1 MKIAVI
7 GCKGLPAGQGGIEH
21 HCKELYSRI
30 VQLGHSVDLYSRC
43 SYTKSKPF
51 DSYYS
56 DGIKIIPVPSLDYRG
71 FDALFNSAFSSVAAG
86 RDQYEIVH
94 FHGIGPSF
102 FCWVPK
108 ILSSAK
114 IIVTCHGLDWARS
127 KWGKSSSFF
136 LRKGEENAVIFANQ
150 LITVSQELKTY
161 FQETY
166 SVNPVYIPNAPANYP
181 ASDTNF
187 SFGKSLQIHE
197 GRYILYVG
205 RLVPEKRPDILL
217 QAFQSLNLK
226 GWKLVFVGD
235 QSDTSLFKSELIDL
249 AASNPNILFTGTLMG
264 ARLAEIVR
272 SAGIFVLPSE
282 VEGFPLVL
290 LEAMNQGV
298 PVIASDIPVHKS
310 LLAGKYGLL
319 FKTNSLDDCSQRL
332 NWAVQNLAEMQ
343 QMAHHAKHYVQTQ
356 FNWDR
361 IAQETLEVYE
371 R

>member
-51 DSYYS
+51 SSYYS
-56 DGIKIIPVPSLDYRG
+56 DGIKVIPLPSIESRG
-71 FDALFNSAFSSVAAG
+71 LDALFNSAFSSVIAG
-86 RDQYEIVH
+86 IRQYEIVH
-94 FHGIGPSF
+94 FHGIGPSL
-102 FCWVPK
+102 FCGIPK

-114 IIVTCHGLDWARS
+114 IIVTCHGLDWSRS

-136 LRKGEENAVIFANQ
+136 LRKGEKSAVMFANQ

-166 SVNPVYIPNAPANYP
+166 SIDPIYIPNAPASYP
-181 ASDTNF
+181 ASDTDF
-187 SFGKSLQIHE
+187 TFGKSLQIHE

-205 RLVPEKRPDILL
+205 RLVPEKCPDLLL

-235 QSDTSLFKSELIDL
+235 QSDTSLFKSKLIDL
-249 AASNPNILFTGTLMG
+249 AASNPNILFTGILRG

-282 VEGFPLVL
+282 LEGLPLVL
-290 LEAMNQGV
+290 LEAMNEGI

-319 FKTNSLDDCSQRL
+319 FQTNSLDDCTQCL
-332 NWAVQNLAEMQ
+332 NWAIQNLAEMQ
-343 QMAHHAKHYVQTQ
+343 QMAHRAKHYVKTQ
-356 FNWDR
+356 
-361 IAQETLEVYE
+361 
-371 R
+371 